1 MALASIGYLRI
12 GATDVD
18 AWMTFGTEVLGLMD
32 AAREDAAGARCLRM
46 DDHPFRFM
54 IEPTEADGLL
64 AAGLEYASRADWE
77 AACNRL
83 REAGFAL
90 EAGEAGAARRLC
102 VSDFVSLKD
111 PGGNTL
117 ELYYGR
123 LRDYQP
129 LISPTGV
136 SAFVTG
142 DAEIGDMGFG
152 HAVLPAP
159 DIEASIGFYTS
170 LVGLGVSDDLY
181 PPMPEGAPEARVV
194 FLHADNPRQH
204 SLALYN
210 QPHPLGVVHMMLEV
224 STLDE
229 VGRALDRVKQAG
241 HQLLATLGRHVNDNM
256 CSFYVLAPGG
266 IAVEYG
272 YDGLLV
278 DWDTYVPTVSTVGDL
293 WGHEYNF
300 PGVND

>member
-1 MALASIGYLRI
+1 MGLASIGYLRI
-12 GATDVD
+12 QASDAD
-18 AWMTFGTEVLGLMD
+18 AWMDFGTTMLGLMD
-32 AAREDAAGARCLRM
+32 AQREDGAGARFLRM

-54 IEPTEADGLL
+54 IEPGDSDRLL
-64 AAGLEYASRADWE
+64 ACGLEYRSREDFESVCADLE
-77 AACNRL
+77 S
-83 REAGFAL
+83 AGFSVD
-90 EAGEAGAARRLC
+90 AGDGAEAARRC
-102 VSDFVSLKD
+102 VSGFASVTD
-111 PGGNTL
+111 PGGNLL

-123 LRDYQP
+123 KLDYRP

-142 DAEIGDMGFG
+142 DEYTGDMGFG
-152 HAVLPAP
+152 HAVVPAP
-159 DIEASIGFYTS
+159 DIEASIDFYT
-170 LVGLGVSDDLY
+170 GLIGLAISDDLT
-181 PPMPEGAPEARVV
+181 PPMPEGAPDTRVV

-210 QPHPLGVVHMMLEV
+210 HPSPLGVVHIMVEV

-229 VGRALDRVKQAG
+229 VGLALDRINKAG
-241 HQLLATLGRHVNDNM
+241 HPVIASLGRHVNDNM

-272 YDGLLV
+272 YDGLQV
-278 DWDTYVPTVSTVGDL
+278 DWENYTPTVSTEGDL

-300 PGVND
+300 PG